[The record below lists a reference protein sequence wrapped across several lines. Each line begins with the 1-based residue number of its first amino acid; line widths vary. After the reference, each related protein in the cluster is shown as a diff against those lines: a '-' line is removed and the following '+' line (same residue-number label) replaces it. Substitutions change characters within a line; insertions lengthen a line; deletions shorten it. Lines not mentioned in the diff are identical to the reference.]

1 MMVKLK
7 GDKSVVNKPGKTVR
21 TADLSAQLEKTKEQL
36 SAKEE
41 AYKRAL
47 ADYQNLLN
55 RFNQDKIRLT
65 QLAAAD
71 LVIDLLPILDHLNLA
86 VDHLGDDSV
95 KMIRDEL
102 LVVLEKHGVQALPIK
117 VNDNF
122 DHEKME
128 VVETVDGQDGQVATI
143 YQPGYQLNGQV
154 IRHAKVAVGKSKANN
169 QSKTQEEI
177 EADDKSAN

>member
-1 MMVKLK
+1 MMVKIK
-7 GDKSVVNKPGKTVR
+7 GNKSVANSPGETAKI
-21 TADLSAQLEKTKEQL
+21 ADLSVQLEKTKEQL

-65 QLAAAD
+65 QMAAAD
-71 LVIDLLPILDHLNLA
+71 LMIDLLPILDHLNLA

-128 VVETVDGQDGQVATI
+128 VVETVDGQDGQVVTI

-154 IRHAKVAVGKSKANN
+154 IRHAKVAVGKRKADD
-169 QSKTQEEI
+169 QIQAQEKV